1 MTGKLKDL
9 MRLAG
14 GEWVVSFVTRDDPGK
29 LFDSMKNEPVDVQI
43 KKASRKRSKNM
54 NDFVWAMC
62 TDIGKAMK
70 PPLPKEMVYRQAIR
84 DVGEYE
90 PLPIRADA
98 VETFRERWAS
108 KGIGWFAEI
117 VDDSK
122 LKGYKLVFAYY
133 GTSTYTSEQL
143 SRVVDYLKQDM
154 ENMELPIP
162 ISKEEEARLLAR
174 WGKASCSKSEDAICA
189 AG

>member
-29 LFDSMKNEPVDVQI
+29 LFDSMKDEPVDVQI
-43 KKASRKRSKNM
+43 KKASRKRSKSM

-143 SRVVDYLKQDM
+143 SLVVDYLKQDM

-162 ISKEEEARLLAR
+162 ISKAEEERLLAK
-174 WGKASCSKSEDAICA
+174 WQKASCSKSEDAICA